1 MKNYTYFFISPRAND
16 LALIKEIQSFFNG
29 VGKVY
34 LQEESKVV
42 VLRIKSLKDLAQY
55 VIPHF
60 DKYPLLTQKRADY
73 LLFKQVVDLIL
84 RKEHLTSKGLLEI
97 LSIKAS
103 LNWGLPDVLKK
114 AFPNIVPKNRP
125 VVERGVRSPM
135 ISRFR
140 RRGILLF
147 CGKKCFKNTQI
158 WIPSAFKIYY

>member
-103 LNWGLPDVLKK
+103 LN
-114 AFPNIVPKNRP
+114 
-125 VVERGVRSPM
+125 
-135 ISRFR
+135 
-140 RRGILLF
+140 
-147 CGKKCFKNTQI
+147 
-158 WIPSAFKIYY
+158 